1 MKSRDLLALT
11 PQGHVP
17 EDPQV
22 PKFSPGCL
30 SQVGGKDTG
39 RERWGL
45 CPDSVCPQPNE
56 LKFTGTSQPGAPGNL
71 GRQGGVLV
79 DG

>member
-1 MKSRDLLALT
+1 MT

-22 PKFSPGCL
+22 PKLPSECL
-30 SQVGGKDTG
+30 SQVDGEDAG

-45 CPDSVCPQPNE
+45 RPDSVRPQPSE
-56 LKFTGTSQPGAPGNL
+56 LKFTGTSQPGAPL
-71 GRQGGVLV
+71 GIWAGSGRGVLV
-79 DG
+79 DGEG